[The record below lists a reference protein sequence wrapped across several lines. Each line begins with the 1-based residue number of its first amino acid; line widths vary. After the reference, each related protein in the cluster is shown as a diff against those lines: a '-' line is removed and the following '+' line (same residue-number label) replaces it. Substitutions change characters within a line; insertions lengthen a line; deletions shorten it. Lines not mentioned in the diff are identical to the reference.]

1 MITDPRSKNYGNEIK
16 LKGVQFPSQVHLIK
30 LIGAA
35 NLHVAHNSSK
45 ISQEHQIRMRSHE
58 CKKVTA
64 KLQQKEQP
72 LKCVI
77 LRNRNFI

>member
-35 NLHVAHNSSK
+35 NLHFAHNNSK

-58 CKKVTA
+58 REKATA
-64 KLQQKEQP
+64 KLRQK
-72 LKCVI
+72 
-77 LRNRNFI
+77 